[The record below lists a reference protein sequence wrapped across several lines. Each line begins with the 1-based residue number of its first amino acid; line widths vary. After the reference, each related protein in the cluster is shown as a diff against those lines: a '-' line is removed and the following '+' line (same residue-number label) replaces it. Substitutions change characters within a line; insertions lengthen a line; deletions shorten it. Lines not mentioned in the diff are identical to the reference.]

1 MSWLPTA
8 DADTDLR
15 CPDGIEM
22 VILPRASDLGGFEVR
37 RALPFRSKRMVGP
50 FIFWDQMG
58 PGEFLSGRG
67 IDVRPHPHIG
77 LTTVTYLLNGS
88 IDHRDSLGND
98 LRIHA
103 GDVNLM
109 TAGTGIVH
117 SERTGQDIR
126 QHPSSLFGVQS
137 WLAQPRTHEGGDPEF
152 ARAPR
157 ESLPTFDEP
166 GISGRLILGEFLGVH
181 SPVATQWPALYVD
194 VCMKPGAKLGIP
206 ATTEERAIYTLVG
219 HIEIGGVRFPPQQ
232 MLVLRPGD
240 DVTVVAQ
247 DEVRLMILG
256 GAVMDG
262 PRYIFW
268 NFVSSSKERLAQAK
282 EDWRNRRFPIIPS
295 DANEFVP
302 LPDEPTH
309 SGGGAPK

>member
-8 DADTDLR
+8 DADNDLI
-15 CPDGIEM
+15 CPDGVEM
-22 VILPRASDLGGFEVR
+22 VILPRASDVGGFEVR

-67 IDVRPHPHIG
+67 VDVRPHPHTG

-88 IDHRDSLGND
+88 IDHRDSIGND

-117 SERTGQDIR
+117 SERTGQDVR
-126 QHPSSLFGVQS
+126 QRPSSLFGVQS
-137 WLAQPRTHEGGDPEF
+137 WLAQPQTHEEGAPEF
-152 ARAPR
+152 ARVPR
-157 ESLPTFDEP
+157 TDLPTFDEP

-219 HIEIGGVRFPPQQ
+219 HIEIGGIRYPPQQ
-232 MLVLRPGD
+232 MLILRPGD

-247 DEVRLMILG
+247 DDVRLMILG

-262 PRYIFW
+262 PRYIYW

-282 EDWRNRRFPIIPS
+282 EDWKNRRFPIIPS

-302 LPDEPTH
+302 LPDESHRATKH
-309 SGGGAPK
+309 